1 MSAVPFPRLSVEEYL
16 AADRAAELRAE
27 YHDGEVVPMVA
38 VSWAHARLAVSLA
51 RRLDEKLS
59 GGPCHTVAAPR
70 IRTRATNFVYPDLAV
85 ICDPPQFADAH
96 GDTVLNPKVIIEILS
111 PSTADYDYGGKFA
124 LYRGLASL
132 EEYVLV
138 SEESLLIEV
147 FRRLTDGRWALS
159 SYQGAEAVLTLEC
172 LGIAFP
178 LAEIYAGV
186 ELLAA

>member
-1 MSAVPFPRLSVEEYL
+1 MSALSIPRISVEEYL
-16 AADRAAELRAE
+16 AADRAAERRSE
-27 YHDGEVVPMVA
+27 YHDGEVFPMVA
-38 VSWAHARLAVSLA
+38 VTFTHARLAVSLA

-59 GGPCHTVAAPR
+59 YGTCQTLAAPR
-70 IRTRATNFVYPDLAV
+70 VRARATNFVYPDLAV
-85 ICDPPQFADAH
+85 ICGQPQLGDAH
-96 GDTVLNPKVIIEILS
+96 GDILLNPRVIIEILS

-138 SEESLLIEV
+138 SQESCLIEV

-172 LGIAFP
+172 LGIALP

-186 ELLAA
+186 ELPAA